1 MLYARCSMLKI
12 ISNSPFE
19 TVKIGG
25 KLAYQLRDGDFVA
38 LIGILGAGKTCFTKG
53 IARGLGVAKAEQITS
68 PSFVLGN
75 LYKGKKLSLF
85 HFDAYRLNK
94 PEELFGLGLDDLL
107 SEKTVTVLEWADKLL
122 PRVSRQLHP
131 KRIIKVR
138 FKVTGKTKRL
148 LTVSGLLNQAG
159 LH

>member
-1 MLYARCSMLKI
+1 MIKI
-12 ISNSPFE
+12 ISNSPSE
-19 TVKIGG
+19 TI
-25 KLAYQLRDGDFVA
+25 KLGVRLARQLQDGDFVA

-53 IARGLGVAKAEQITS
+53 IAQGLGVAKAEQITS

-94 PEELFGLGLDDLL
+94 PEELFRLGLDDLL
-107 SEKTVTVLEWADKLL
+107 SGKTVTVLEWADKLL
-122 PRVSRQLHP
+122 PLISKSRP
-131 KRIIKVR
+131 KRIIKVV

-148 LTVSGLLNQAG
+148 LTFSGLLNQTG

>member
-1 MLYARCSMLKI
+1 MIKI
-12 ISNSPFE
+12 VSNSPAE
-19 TVKIGG
+19 TIEIGS
-25 KLAYQLRDGDFVA
+25 KLARQLKDGDFVA

-53 IARGLGVAKAEQITS
+53 IAKGLGVSKKHPITS

-75 LYKGKKLSLF
+75 FYKGKKLSLF

-94 PEELFGLGLDDLL
+94 PEELFRLGLDDLL
-107 SEKTVTVLEWADKLL
+107 SGKTVTVLEWADKLL
-122 PRVSRQLHP
+122 PLIPRNQHP

-138 FKVTGKTKRL
+138 FKITGQTKRL
-148 LTVSGLLNQAG
+148 LTIDGLLTGLNQAG

>member
-1 MLYARCSMLKI
+1 MFEIASH
-12 ISNSPFE
+12 SPSE
-19 TVKIGG
+19 TIKIGSR
-25 KLAYQLRDGDFVA
+25 LARQLQDGDFVA

-53 IARGLGVAKAEQITS
+53 IALGLGVAKSKQITS

-94 PEELFGLGLDDLL
+94 PEELFRLGLDDL
-107 SEKTVTVLEWADKLL
+107 SSDKTVTVLEWADKLL
-122 PRVSRQLHP
+122 PLIPRNQRP
-131 KRIIKVR
+131 KRIIKVG
-138 FKVTGKTKRL
+138 FKVMGKTKRL
-148 LTVSGLLNQAG
+148 LTLSGLLSQAG

>member
-1 MLYARCSMLKI
+1 MIRI
-12 ISNSPFE
+12 ISNNPSE
-19 TVKIGG
+19 TVKAGAG
-25 KLAYQLRDGDFVA
+25 FARQLKDGDFVA

-53 IARGLGVAKAEQITS
+53 IAQGLDVAGRDKITS

-85 HFDAYRLNK
+85 HFDAYRLDK

-107 SEKTVTVLEWADKLL
+107 MDKTVTVLEWADKLL
-122 PRVSRQLHP
+122 PRVSRHLRP

-138 FKVTGKTKRL
+138 FKVTGKTSRL
-148 LTVSGLLNQAG
+148 MTIDG